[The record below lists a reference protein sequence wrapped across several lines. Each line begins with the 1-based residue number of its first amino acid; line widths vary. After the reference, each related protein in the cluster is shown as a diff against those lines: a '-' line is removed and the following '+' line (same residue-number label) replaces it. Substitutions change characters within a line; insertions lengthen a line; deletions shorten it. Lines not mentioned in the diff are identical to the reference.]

1 MIEKLALAWRL
12 ARRELRSGFSGF
24 SVFLA
29 CLTLGVA
36 AIAAVGVINAGVLA
50 GLEKDSASLLGGDLK
65 FQSTNRPM
73 DEAAF
78 DAMVPPG
85 ARRGDVVRTN
95 AMAEGGEG
103 RKVMAGL
110 KAVDDAYPLIGTI
123 QLDPAAITMAEALA
137 NRGAVVERGLLG
149 RLGIEIGDELRIG
162 EADFTVRAVVDRE
175 PDRVGGFVSIGPRVF
190 IHLDDL
196 AATEIIQPGSL
207 ARYDYRFAMPPGVD
221 PAPVLAKIKR
231 DNPEASWQISG
242 VRDIQ
247 PRVTRV
253 VDRLASYLTIAGLA
267 SLLIGGVGV
276 ALAIQNYLAGKTSTI
291 ATLKCLGAPSS
302 LVFWIYLLQVLALA
316 MIGITIGLV
325 VGQTIPWL
333 VRELTEG
340 LLPVQIRGGFYP
352 LPLMIAGGCGLLT
365 ALTFAIW
372 PLARARDVSPAG
384 MFRALLSP
392 PRRWPSMGTLLLL
405 GSCILGLAG
414 LAILGVND
422 KLLALIFIGIA
433 MASALLLTGFAKL
446 ILMATK
452 TIGRRGSARWRMA
465 LANLHRPG
473 AHAASVVV
481 ALGAGLTVLT
491 LVAVLNRNLNAEID
505 QSFSSR
511 VPAVFFIDIQR
522 DQLSSFEQAVGDVA
536 AANLLQSMPTIR
548 GRVVR
553 IKGVPANQSGI
564 NHWTLRQDRALSFS
578 GTMPE
583 GTEIVAGSWWPSDYR
598 GPPLIAIEDD
608 VAEAYQVGVGDKL
621 AFNVLGRVIEAE
633 IAVVRT
639 EIDWSEGRLDAAFLF
654 SPGVLD
660 AAPHSYAAAVEVSA
674 EAEPALL
681 NEMADALPNVT
692 PISMREVSGRIR
704 DIMERVR
711 LAIVSVAGVTLVS
724 GLLVLAG
731 AVAAAR
737 RRHLHEAA
745 VLKVLGAKR
754 SDLLGL
760 FAIEYLSL
768 GTAAAAVGGI
778 LGLIGAYI
786 VVIWVMQIPWVWA
799 PMAMVQILVI
809 ALVLTL
815 TAGFIGT
822 WRLLGK
828 PAGSILRTP

>member
-1 MIEKLALAWRL
+1 
-12 ARRELRSGFSGF
+12 
-24 SVFLA
+24 
-29 CLTLGVA
+29 
-36 AIAAVGVINAGVLA
+36 
-50 GLEKDSASLLGGDLK
+50 
-65 FQSTNRPM
+65 
-73 DEAAF
+73 
-78 DAMVPPG
+78 
-85 ARRGDVVRTN
+85 
-95 AMAEGGEG
+95 
-103 RKVMAGL
+103 
-110 KAVDDAYPLIGTI
+110 
-123 QLDPAAITMAEALA
+123 
-137 NRGAVVERGLLG
+137 
-149 RLGIEIGDELRIG
+149 
-162 EADFTVRAVVDRE
+162 
-175 PDRVGGFVSIGPRVF
+175 
-190 IHLDDL
+190 
-196 AATEIIQPGSL
+196 
-207 ARYDYRFAMPPGVD
+207 
-221 PAPVLAKIKR
+221 
-231 DNPEASWQISG
+231 
-242 VRDIQ
+242 
-247 PRVTRV
+247 
-253 VDRLASYLTIAGLA
+253 
-267 SLLIGGVGV
+267 
-276 ALAIQNYLAGKTSTI
+276 
-291 ATLKCLGAPSS
+291 
-302 LVFWIYLLQVLALA
+302 
-316 MIGITIGLV
+316 
-325 VGQTIPWL
+325 
-333 VRELTEG
+333 
-340 LLPVQIRGGFYP
+340 
-352 LPLMIAGGCGLLT
+352 
-365 ALTFAIW
+365 
-372 PLARARDVSPAG
+372 
-384 MFRALLSP
+384 
-392 PRRWPSMGTLLLL
+392 
-405 GSCILGLAG
+405 
-414 LAILGVND
+414 
-422 KLLALIFIGIA
+422 
-433 MASALLLTGFAKL
+433 
-446 ILMATK
+446 
-452 TIGRRGSARWRMA
+452 
-465 LANLHRPG
+465 
-473 AHAASVVV
+473 
-481 ALGAGLTVLT
+481 
-491 LVAVLNRNLNAEID
+491 
-505 QSFSSR
+505 
-511 VPAVFFIDIQR
+511 
-522 DQLSSFEQAVGDVA
+522 
-536 AANLLQSMPTIR
+536 MPTIR